1 MPTEPLFSANHYQKL
16 SFGDFGFRL
25 LDYAHGASST
35 PSGEK
40 IGVIHVLKNAI
51 ISAESNT
58 TGGDSSFSG
67 LDLDE
72 GHTIVGNFSNVS
84 ITHGIII
91 CYIRK

>member
-25 LDYAHGASST
+25 LDDGGTTTT

-40 IGVIHVLKNAI
+40 IGVIHVLKNATF
-51 ISAESNT
+51 SCDSNT
-58 TGGDSSFSG
+58 TGGDSSITD
-67 LDLDE
+67 LVLDE
-72 GHTIVGNFSNVS
+72 GHSIVGNFTNVS
-84 ITHGIII
+84 LTHGTII

>member
-1 MPTEPLFSANHYQKL
+1 MPTEPLFSSNHYQKL

-25 LDYAHGASST
+25 LDDGGTTSV

-40 IGVIHVLKNAI
+40 IGVIHVLKNSTF
-51 ISAESNT
+51 SATSNT
-58 TGGDSSFSG
+58 NGGDASFTD
-67 LDLDE
+67 LALDE

-84 ITHGIII
+84 LTHGTII

>member
-25 LDYAHGASST
+25 LDDAGTTTT

-40 IGVIHVLKNAI
+40 IGVIHVLKNATF
-51 ISAESNT
+51 SCDSNT
-58 TGGDSSFSG
+58 TGGDSSITD
-67 LDLDE
+67 LALDE
-72 GHTIVGNFSNVS
+72 GHSIVGNFTNVS
-84 ITHGIII
+84 LTHGTII